1 MVSVPALIAR
11 IAGTR
16 DARLAFGI
24 WGANMPAGTA
34 LMVLLAPAFLD
45 RFGWQGLWLANA
57 AAAAAYAVLFAAG
70 TRVLATPGRG
80 MAALAPRALGRDM
93 AEVLRAP
100 APVALAL
107 FYPTYTGNYLAVF
120 GFLPTLLI
128 ERIGVGPTRAALL
141 TAFAIAV
148 NVIGNVGGG
157 YLRQKG
163 APLRLMLVGGSAA
176 TALLAA
182 GVYADGLSP
191 VIRYLCAVALGIVC
205 GVIPASTLGAAAMFA
220 PRPALVATSTGLLVQ
235 GSNIGMLVWP
245 PALAAVVAWGGGWH
259 AAPWLVSGTAVLGMG
274 LGWIAGGYEKRRA

>member
-1 MVSVPALIAR
+1 
-11 IAGTR
+11 
-16 DARLAFGI
+16 
-24 WGANMPAGTA
+24 
-34 LMVLLAPAFLD
+34 
-45 RFGWQGLWLANA
+45 
-57 AAAAAYAVLFAAG
+57 
-70 TRVLATPGRG
+70 
-80 MAALAPRALGRDM
+80 
-93 AEVLRAP
+93 
-100 APVALAL
+100 
-107 FYPTYTGNYLAVF
+107 
-120 GFLPTLLI
+120 
-128 ERIGVGPTRAALL
+128 
-141 TAFAIAV
+141 
-148 NVIGNVGGG
+148 
-157 YLRQKG
+157 
-163 APLRLMLVGGSAA
+163 MLVGGSAA